1 MLRKVVICVFVILF
15 YVTFSFAGGVK
26 IINEKAAFPEG
37 PCWHEGKLFYVE
49 YGGHTVMTWDGNN
62 NKTFWRQD
70 GCGPSAVVPTHSGEM
85 LVTCYD
91 SGQIARISN
100 AGKTVA
106 TYKNDKDGQT
116 FIGPN
121 DFAADKQGGV
131 YFTASGPWESAPI
144 VGKIFYIN
152 PKGIISEAANDI
164 HYANGLALSND
175 GKTLYCAESEA
186 SRVIQFSVGSNGLL
200 SDRRLFVRV
209 GSVDEKSGMLAYPD
223 GLKIDRG
230 GNLYIGQFSMGRIIV
245 VTPDGKFKKAIDV
258 PSPSAPNLIFNAD
271 ESMIFV
277 MAVDDVNN
285 APYLGKVYEVQN
297 K

>member
-1 MLRKVVICVFVILF
+1 MKIIAILMCVVLLSVSV
-15 YVTFSFAGGVK
+15 SFAGGVK
-26 IINEKAAFPEG
+26 VINDKAAFPEG
-37 PCWHEGKLFYVE
+37 PFWHKGKLFYVE
-49 YGGHTVMTWDGNN
+49 YGGHTIMTWDGNT

-70 GCGPSAVVPTHSGEM
+70 GCGPAAVVPTQSGEL

-91 SGQIARISN
+91 SGEIVRISN

-106 TYKNDKDGQT
+106 AYKKDKEGQS

-121 DFAADKQGGV
+121 DFAADKQGGI

-144 VGKIFYIN
+144 VGKIFYVD
-152 PKGIISEAANDI
+152 PKGIISEVANDI

-175 GKTLYCAESEA
+175 GKILYCAESEA
-186 SRVIQFSVGSNGLL
+186 SRVIQFSVGNNGAL

-209 GSVDEKSGMLAYPD
+209 GSIDEISGMLAYPD
-223 GLKIDRG
+223 GLKIDRE
-230 GNLYIGQFSMGRIIV
+230 GNLYIGQFSMGRIVV

-271 ESMIFV
+271 ESVIFV